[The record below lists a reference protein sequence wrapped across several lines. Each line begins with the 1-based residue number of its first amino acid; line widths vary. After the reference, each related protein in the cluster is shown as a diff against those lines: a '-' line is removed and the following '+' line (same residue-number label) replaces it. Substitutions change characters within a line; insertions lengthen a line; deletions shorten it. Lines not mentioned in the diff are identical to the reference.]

1 MYLLIIYAMSFLFCR
16 WIMDVINWVLWLD
29 IYIFFAIGY
38 NLCSQLLLDFRG
50 KTLAPTDPTT
60 GVLIMVSLYLWFR
73 LAPNL
78 SILLFVFIA
87 LVFIY
92 LVCRFGI
99 YRHVV
104 SFKESEYSSRFSWGT
119 AILINICGVVV
130 LAGYLV
136 TQI

>member
-1 MYLLIIYAMSFLFCR
+1 MGS
-16 WIMDVINWVLWLD
+16 INWVFWLD
-29 IYIFFAIGY
+29 IYIFIAIGY
-38 NLCSQLLLDFRG
+38 NLFSQVLLDLRG
-50 KTLAPTDPTT
+50 KALAPTDPTT
-60 GVLIMVSLYLWFR
+60 GVLIMTALYLWFR
-73 LAPNL
+73 LAPEL
-78 SILLFVFIA
+78 SIPLFVFVA

-104 SFKESEYSSRFSWGT
+104 GFKESEYSSRLSWGS

-130 LAGYLV
+130 LAGHLV